1 MTEKQKIE
9 AANFIAGWLDKLS
22 VGCLVVGLFQP
33 SHMVGGIIGSM
44 VCFSVAVAIKIRR
57 PFPHIPQ
64 EICEKSPP

>member
-1 MTEKQKIE
+1 MVKVIIENNMTEKQKIE

-44 VCFSVAVAIKIRR
+44 VCFSVAVAIKIWSV
-57 PFPHIPQ
+57 
-64 EICEKSPP
+64 K